1 MGQTAIGVD
10 IGGTH
15 VRAARVSNSGQIL
28 ASVRAPSSA
37 DPEQVLATTIDLI
50 GQLMVDGIAGI
61 GVGVPGRVDGSTGT
75 VFSGGYVDLS
85 KLPFAQLLREAT
97 GQFVVLENDCSM
109 ALLGEAA
116 FGAGQG
122 KQNLVMLTIGTG
134 IGGAALDHGHLLRG
148 RSTAGQF
155 GHVVVAPDGLLCA
168 CGRRGCVETLSSGT
182 AFGRHVCEA
191 GLTPGTNAD
200 DLLERRDQGD
210 TQAAAV
216 LTAWAGPLRRAID
229 GLVATLDPDLV
240 LLGGGMGGRAV
251 AALAGIPAENCWYQS
266 PVVAAQ
272 LGDDAGVIGA
282 ARCAMDRFAAR
293 GRKRAVLVNGV
304 PASGKSQ
311 VAHALSAQT
320 GWPLLTLDSVKNPF
334 LEVIEGVDREFNR
347 TLGKASYKA
356 IWSLVADAPAGTTV
370 IVDAWFGFQP
380 RDLLESHL
388 TMAGVSETL
397 EIWCS
402 APAEVVVER
411 YASRLGD
418 RLPGHPGAAYLP
430 ELAALVARAEPVGRG
445 PVFAVDTTEATD
457 IGGMVAWI
465 AGHWPGMP

>member
-15 VRAARVSNSGQIL
+15 IRAARVSDSGQIL
-28 ASVRAPSSA
+28 VSARAPSSA
-37 DPEQVLATTIDLI
+37 NPEQVLATTIDLI
-50 GQLMVDGIAGI
+50 GQVMAQGIAGI

-85 KLPFAQLLREAT
+85 GLPFAQLLREAT

-155 GHVVVAPDGLLCA
+155 GHVVVAPDGLVCA

-182 AFGRHVCEA
+182 AFGRHVREA
-191 GLTPGTNAD
+191 GLPAGTDAD
-200 DLLERRDQGD
+200 TLLERREQGD
-210 TQAAAV
+210 MQAAAV

-251 AALAGIPAENCWYQS
+251 AALAGIPTENCWYQS

-304 PASGKSQ
+304 PASGKSR
-311 VAHALSAQT
+311 VARALSAQT
-320 GWPLLTLDSVKNPF
+320 GWPLLTLDTIKNPF
-334 LEVIEGVDREFNR
+334 LEVIEGVDRGFNR

-380 RDLLESHL
+380 PELLESHL
-388 TMAGVSETL
+388 TMAGIGETL
-397 EIWCS
+397 EIWCQ
-402 APAEVVVER
+402 APANVIVER

-430 ELAALVARAEPVGRG
+430 ELAELAARAKPVGRG
-445 PVFAVDTTEATD
+445 PVFEVETTGPTD
-457 IGGMVAWI
+457 IGSIARWI
-465 AGHWPGMP
+465 ADHWPGMP